1 MKKCLLAILLA
12 FSFLSARCD
21 VIFFPRHYTLFSYSI
36 EGVYS
41 FEKIRNTKSTMMFW
55 TGGGIV
61 GSFLYLDEPAFGI
74 EAAIE
79 RRRYFKPDSYKGFCF
94 SGYLGVAIMKS
105 TRYYSDLG
113 IIPGLKL
120 THKSFLTPKV
130 ILEPYLSLSL
140 PISFYL
146 PDFNGYFPFPV
157 LTVGCRVGIG
167 KLKK

>member
-1 MKKCLLAILLA
+1 MKKLLFAILLT
-12 FSFLSARCD
+12 FSALSARCD
-21 VIFFPRHYTLFSYSI
+21 VIFFPYQYSLFGYSI

-41 FEKIRNTKSTMMFW
+41 FEKIRNTKSTTMFW
-55 TGGGIV
+55 AGGGIV

-94 SGYLGVAIMKS
+94 SGYLGVAIMKNIHNS
-105 TRYYSDLG
+105 SDLG
-113 IIPGLKL
+113 IIPGIKL
-120 THKSFLTPKV
+120 THKSYITPKI

-140 PISFYL
+140 PISFNL
-146 PDFNGYFPFPV
+146 PEFQGYFPFPV

-167 KLKK
+167 RLKS